1 MGMSDSRSSSPER
14 PLLAL
19 ASWSLRFDVAEP
31 QTPKSL
37 ERRRIV
43 CCPIAAWPKTFGDP
57 GASADGLPAH
67 SLDSADRRERMHGLA
82 WSRSHDDVLVN
93 RPFARELATVG
104 KRECLTFP
112 QQTSENE
119 PR

>member
-1 MGMSDSRSSSPER
+1 
-14 PLLAL
+14 
-19 ASWSLRFDVAEP
+19 
-31 QTPKSL
+31 
-37 ERRRIV
+37 
-43 CCPIAAWPKTFGDP
+43 
-57 GASADGLPAH
+57 
-67 SLDSADRRERMHGLA
+67 MHGLA

-104 KRECLTFP
+104 KRGCLTFP